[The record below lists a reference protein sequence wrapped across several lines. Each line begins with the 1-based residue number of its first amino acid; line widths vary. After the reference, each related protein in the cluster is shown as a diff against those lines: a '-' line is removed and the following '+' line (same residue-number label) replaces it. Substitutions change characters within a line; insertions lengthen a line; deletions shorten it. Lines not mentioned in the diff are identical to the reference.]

1 MTTINNGQLN
11 NLKNLKSFTPIL
23 QFKSYIT
30 ADNLKLDYFKLSDR
44 AHFCANKRGLL
55 LHGLNCSECDFH
67 KVTKNFIFIEN
78 NLQAYDQGHTN
89 LKDTKITKEGSK
101 VTFADKNMS
110 RHEKSCKTLEV
121 SSFWIKLQLANYYC
135 CSLQEL
141 ACLNS

>member
-1 MTTINNGQLN
+1 M
-11 NLKNLKSFTPIL
+11 
-23 QFKSYIT
+23 
-30 ADNLKLDYFKLSDR
+30 SDR
-44 AHFCANKRGLL
+44 AHFRANKRGLM
-55 LHGLNCSECDFH
+55 LHNLNCKKEFCSKCDFH

-101 VTFADKNMS
+101 VTFADKN
-110 RHEKSCKTLEV
+110 KNLEV